1 MTKSPDGLT
10 PLLSCP
16 ESPVTPDCKRH
27 ARKLQ
32 SGKARGV
39 LTPSSIPEASKWF
52 SKKWQEGRRVALL
65 SFRASVFLIVIGFTM
80 VAFSFNAI
88 PSLHEKV
95 SLHPTSSIEER
106 SGPRSFFR
114 TDFARAIFAES
125 GYSIGLDGGD
135 AADSQSGPCS
145 TSGSD
150 AGSAGSSSEGSGA
163 EGSGSAELEPQEVSS
178 GVQILLTR
186 RGAEVT
192 AEIPARVMLEVEGR
206 EAVRLAEGER
216 GDYSETQGEGEGEA
230 EEAGRREWRKRGKML
245 RRGTGIT
252 ASLRE
257 REIQRSKPY
266 RSKQYRIKT
275 ASASPAVASVRSSS
289 SAFPSPATFIPLP
302 PVVGGDA
309 HPSPAPVKEQFLWR
323 NPRSHGYAKCN
334 AEGKKNAAR
343 KGGRKGSRGPLHSR
357 LRGRPAKS
365 AVEHAARAMAMAEW
379 ERKVQDPVR
388 RKRVLILMS
397 DTGGGHRASAE
408 ALKSTFEMEFGDK
421 YEVNVVDMWTD
432 HTPWPFNQLPKS
444 YNFLVR
450 HETLWKMT
458 YYATKPKFVHQPQ
471 MAATFAFVART
482 VSKGLDKYKP
492 DVIVSVHPL
501 MQHIPLRVLKSR
513 GLLHR
518 IPFITVVTDLTTCH
532 PTWFSRQVSVCF
544 CPTKEVAQQALKA
557 GLQPSQIRVHGL
569 PIRPAFAKPSGPQA
583 EVRQGLG
590 MDPDLPAVLL
600 IGGGEG
606 MGPVEV
612 TARAL
617 ATTLAPETPGGQS
630 ERAADN
636 YLWAE

>member
-1 MTKSPDGLT
+1 
-10 PLLSCP
+10 
-16 ESPVTPDCKRH
+16 
-27 ARKLQ
+27 
-32 SGKARGV
+32 
-39 LTPSSIPEASKWF
+39 
-52 SKKWQEGRRVALL
+52 
-65 SFRASVFLIVIGFTM
+65 
-80 VAFSFNAI
+80 
-88 PSLHEKV
+88 
-95 SLHPTSSIEER
+95 
-106 SGPRSFFR
+106 
-114 TDFARAIFAES
+114 
-125 GYSIGLDGGD
+125 
-135 AADSQSGPCS
+135 
-145 TSGSD
+145 
-150 AGSAGSSSEGSGA
+150 
-163 EGSGSAELEPQEVSS
+163 
-178 GVQILLTR
+178 
-186 RGAEVT
+186 
-192 AEIPARVMLEVEGR
+192 MLEVDGSDGL
-206 EAVRLAEGER
+206 RLAERREGA
-216 GDYSETQGEGEGEA
+216 DYSEAQGEGEAEGEVEGEAEGEGEGEMEAGDA
-230 EEAGRREWRKRGKML
+230 EEKGSGDYNE
-245 RRGTGIT
+245 
-252 ASLRE
+252 
-257 REIQRSKPY
+257 
-266 RSKQYRIKT
+266 
-275 ASASPAVASVRSSS
+275 SADKGEQAEGDSSSS
-289 SAFPSPATFIPLP
+289 SAFPSPGSFIPLP
-302 PVVGGDA
+302 PVLAGDA
-309 HPSPAPVKEQFLWR
+309 HPPPAPVKEQFLWR

-334 AEGKKNAAR
+334 AEGKKAL
-343 KGGRKGSRGPLHSR
+343 KGHHKGSHGPLHNR

-583 EVRQGLG
+583 GVRQSLG
-590 MDPDLPAVLL
+590 MDPELPAVLL

-617 ATTLAPETPGGQS
+617 ATTLAPETPGG
-630 ERAADN
+630 RAKGQLIVICGRNKQLQATLEAMTWPMPTQIKGVVTNIPEVMAASDCVISKAGPGTIAESMIKGLPMILNGFIAGQEAGNVPFVVKNGAGLFEENPQKIAQIVADWFGPKVDQFKRMATN
-636 YLWAE
+636 AHRLARPDAVFRIVRDLDQLANRPHTLDNVTFAYS